1 MRGLYLSEGT
11 MLVQQAQLQV
21 ISNNMAN
28 IRSTGYRRERGVE
41 TSFAEWLVHELSPDP
56 QPGASGRLR
65 PLGTMAHNVATQ
77 ETVTAFTQG
86 PLEGTGR
93 NLDFALVGNG
103 FFQVEGEEGT
113 LYTRNGRFALDAEG
127 NLVTEA
133 EGYQVIGEGGPIQL
147 ESEDFTV
154 TPDGAIYDQNGQ
166 VGQLAIA
173 VFEEGAQLERFGYN
187 YFITEDGEG
196 GEEDFEVV
204 SGFLEGS
211 NVSMAREM
219 TAMMQVRRTYE
230 AAQKIMIT
238 YDQILDKAA
247 NELGSSA

>member
-28 IRSTGYRRERGVE
+28 IRSTGYRRDRGVE
-41 TSFAEWLVHELSPDP
+41 ISFAEWLVHELRPNPNPRINGS
-56 QPGASGRLR
+56 LH

-86 PLEGTGR
+86 PLEETGR

-103 FFQVEGEEGT
+103 FFQVEGEEDT
-113 LYTRNGRFALDAEG
+113 LYTRNGRFALNNEG
-127 NLVTEA
+127 ILVTEA

-147 ESEDFTV
+147 ESEDFSV
-154 TPDGAIYDQNGQ
+154 TPDGAIYEQGVN
-166 VGQLAIA
+166 VGQLDIA
-173 VFEEGAQLERFGYN
+173 VFEDDVELERFGYN
-187 YFITEDGEG
+187 YFITEEGEG
-196 GEEDFEVV
+196 GEENFEVV
-204 SGFLEGS
+204 SRFLEGS
-211 NVSMAREM
+211 NVSLAREM